1 MSTGRLKDQ
10 KDFDLEQI
18 VKIIDT
24 ALESDD
30 QRIKDA
36 LRALMTVTV
45 LCTAEH
51 PDQAFKGPLARVLED
66 MHNLARRLS
75 SLEDDMR
82 KIQWDQ
88 QKKQVEPYMPTNPT
102 PRPTPFGPTPTTG
115 SPWVYPNDPTKPTP
129 MWGPSWTSTEVG
141 DLPDLKKWTAGD
153 DPAYKG
159 SSASGMLAGDFIKSL
174 EENK

>member
-18 VKIIDT
+18 VRVIDS

-36 LRALMTVTV
+36 LRALMTITV

-75 SLEDDMR
+75 SLEDDVR

-88 QKKQVEPYMPTNPT
+88 QKKQIEPYMPTVPAVGQPWTSTNPN
-102 PRPTPFGPTPTTG
+102 GP
-115 SPWVYPNDPTKPTP
+115 KP
-129 MWGPSWTSTEVG
+129 MWGPNWSSSG
-141 DLPDLKKWTAGD
+141 DWGSLPDVKKWAAGD
-153 DPAYKG
+153 DPGYKG
-159 SSASGMLAGDFIKSL
+159 SSASTALAEDFLKEL
-174 EENK
+174 EKR